1 MEVRLDGKS
10 AIVTGGS
17 KGLGLAIA
25 EEYAASGAD
34 VAILARDPG
43 ALAEAKQQIEA
54 RGAKGGGKGKVLAIS
69 CDVSKAG
76 PIEAACK
83 QANSEFGKVDIFV
96 NNAGQ
101 STRGPSE
108 TITDEMWQADLDLKL
123 FAQIRFCRI
132 LMPQMK
138 ERKWGRVIS
147 VLNIGAKAPGA
158 DSAPTSVSRAAQMAL
173 TKAMSMEGAPHN
185 VLVNSLHVGVIV
197 SDQIKRRYDRER
209 PNVSFEEYVAQAGR
223 AVPMGRMGKAEEF
236 AAVATFLASEQAGY
250 VTGCAINVDGGR
262 SPVV

>member
-25 EEYAASGAD
+25 EQFAASGAD

-43 ALAEAKQQIEA
+43 TLAEAKQQISA
-54 RGAKGGGKGKVLAIS
+54 GAPGRKVVAVS
-69 CDVSKAG
+69 CDVAKA
-76 PIEAACK
+76 
-83 QANSEFGKVDIFV
+83 SEIQRGYDQVMAELGKVDIFV

-108 TITDEMWQADLDLKL
+108 TITDEMWQADFDLKL
-123 FAQIRFCRI
+123 FAQVRFCRI

-138 ERKWGRVIS
+138 QRKWGRIIS

-158 DSAPTSVSRAAQMAL
+158 DSAPTSVSRAAQLAL

-223 AVPMGRMGKAEEF
+223 AVPMGRMGRAEEF
-236 AAVATFLASEQAGY
+236 AAVATFLASDAASY

>member
-10 AIVTGGS
+10 AIITGGS

-25 EEYAASGAD
+25 KEFAASRAD
-34 VAILARDPG
+34 VAILARD
-43 ALAEAKQQIEA
+43 AATLADAKGQLQ
-54 RGAKGGGKGKVLAIS
+54 RGAKGKVAAIS
-69 CDVSKAG
+69 CDVSKMG
-76 PIEAACK
+76 PIQAAYD
-83 QANSEFGKVDIFV
+83 QVMSEFGKIDIFV

-108 TITDEMWQADLDLKL
+108 ELTDEMWQADLDLKL
-123 FAQIRFCRI
+123 FAQIRFCR
-132 LMPQMK
+132 LLFPQMK
-138 ERKWGRVIS
+138 QRKWGRIIA

-158 DSAPTSVSRAAQMAL
+158 DSAPTSVSRAAQMAF
-173 TKAMSMEGAPHN
+173 TKALSHEGAPHN

-197 SDQIKRRYDRER
+197 SDQIQRRYDRER
-209 PNVSFEEYVAQAGR
+209 PNVSFEQFVAQAGR
-223 AVPMGRMGKAEEF
+223 GVPMGRMGRAEEF
-236 AAVATFLASEQAGY
+236 ANVATFLASDAASY

>member
-1 MEVRLDGKS
+1 MEVRLDGRS

-25 EEYAASGAD
+25 EEYYASGAD
-34 VAILARDPG
+34 VAILARDAG
-43 ALAEAKQQIEA
+43 ALAEAKQKILG
-54 RGAKGGGKGKVLAIS
+54 RGGKGKVLAIS

-101 STRGPSE
+101 SIRGPSE
-108 TITDEMWQADLDLKL
+108 TITDEQWQGDLDLKL

-138 ERKWGRVIS
+138 ERKWGRIIS
-147 VLNIGAKAPGA
+147 VLNIGAKAPGP
-158 DSAPTSVSRAAQMAL
+158 DSAPTSISRAAQLAF
-173 TKAMSMEGAPHN
+173 TK
-185 VLVNSLHVGVIV
+185 VLS
-197 SDQIKRRYDRER
+197 QI
-209 PNVSFEEYVAQAGR
+209 GR
-223 AVPMGRMGKAEEF
+223 AHV
-236 AAVATFLASEQAGY
+236 
-250 VTGCAINVDGGR
+250 
-262 SPVV
+262 

>member
-1 MEVRLDGKS
+1 MQVRLDGRS
-10 AIVTGGS
+10 AIITGGS

-25 EEYAASGAD
+25 KEFAASGAD
-34 VAILARDPG
+34 VAIVARDQ
-43 ALAEAKQQIEA
+43 ATLADA
-54 RGAKGGGKGKVLAIS
+54 RGQIQAMAGKGKIAAIS
-69 CDVSKAG
+69 CDVSKAA
-76 PIEAACK
+76 PIEAACA
-83 QANSEFGKVDIFV
+83 QVNREFGKVDIFV

-132 LMPQMK
+132 LLPAMK
-138 ERKWGRVIS
+138 QRRWGRIVS

-158 DSAPTSVSRAAQMAL
+158 DSAPTSVSRAAQMAF
-173 TKAMSMEGAPHN
+173 TKALSQEGAPHN

-209 PNVSFEEYVAQAGR
+209 PNVGFEQYVAEAGR
-223 AVPMGRMGKAEEF
+223 GVPMGRMGRAEEF
-236 AAVATFLASEQAGY
+236 ANVATFLASDAASY

>member
-1 MEVRLDGKS
+1 MDIRLNGKS

-25 EEYAASGAD
+25 KEFAASGAD
-34 VAILARDPG
+34 VAVLARD
-43 ALAEAKQQIEA
+43 AATLADAKAEIA
-54 RGAKGGGKGKVLAIS
+54 AAGGKGKILAIS

-76 PIEAACK
+76 PIEAACA
-83 QANSEFGKVDIFV
+83 QCNSEFGKVDIFV

-108 TITDEMWQADLDLKL
+108 TITDAQWQADLDLKL

-138 ERKWGRVIS
+138 ARKWGRIIS

-158 DSAPTSVSRAAQMAL
+158 NSAPTSVSRAAQMAL

-185 VLVNSLHVGVIV
+185 VLVNSLHVGIIV
-197 SDQIKRRYDRER
+197 SDQIIRRHQREGA
-209 PNVSFEEYVAQAGR
+209 NVSLDEFIAQAGKG
-223 AVPMGRMGKAEEF
+223 VPMGRMGKAEEF
-236 AAVATFLASEQAGY
+236 ANVATFLASDAAGY

>member
-1 MEVRLDGKS
+1 MEIRLDGKS

-25 EEYAASGAD
+25 QEYAASGAD

-43 ALAEAKQQIEA
+43 ALAEAKQQIA
-54 RGAKGGGKGKVLAIS
+54 AAAPGRKLAAIS
-69 CDVSKAG
+69 CDVSKAAD
-76 PIEAACK
+76 IRKAYD
-83 QANSEFGKVDIFV
+83 QVMSEFGKIDIFV

-123 FAQIRFCRI
+123 FAQIRFSR
-132 LMPQMK
+132 LLFPQMK
-138 ERKWGRVIS
+138 ERRWGRIIS
-147 VLNIGAKAPGA
+147 VLNIGAKAPGP
-158 DSAPTSVSRAAQMAL
+158 DSAPTSVSRAAQMAF
-173 TKAMSMEGAPHN
+173 TKVLSQEGAPHN

-197 SDQIKRRYDRER
+197 SDQIVRRHRREAA
-209 PNVSFEEYVAQAGR
+209 NVSLDEFIAQAGR
-223 AVPMGRMGKAEEF
+223 GVPLGRMGRAEEF
-236 AAVATFLASEQAGY
+236 ASVATFLASDAASY

-262 SPVV
+262 SPVW